1 MMLEHLHETGPSIP
15 AVTAEGPDKRVI
27 SVNTRGEP
35 SQVNPAKT
43 VDPQNCEQLCD
54 YCSGTGCYATNTN
67 RYNWDLKIRSY
78 TNERSAESVY
88 K

>member
-15 AVTAEGPDKRVI
+15 AVTAEGPDQRVI

-43 VDPQNCEQLCD
+43 VDPQNREQLCD
-54 YCSGTGCYATNTN
+54 YVWGRAVMQQTLTDTTG
-67 RYNWDLKIRSY
+67 I
-78 TNERSAESVY
+78 
-88 K
+88 